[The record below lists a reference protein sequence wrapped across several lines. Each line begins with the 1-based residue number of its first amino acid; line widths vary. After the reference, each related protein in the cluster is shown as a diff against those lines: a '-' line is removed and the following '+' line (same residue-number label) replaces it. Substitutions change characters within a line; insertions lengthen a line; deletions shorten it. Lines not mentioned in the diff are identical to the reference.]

1 VNPKV
6 IIDTSYLLPI
16 FGVEVK
22 TKIKLVDILRSYIK
36 IYYNPISLVEIKW
49 VLYRIVRRGLLPL
62 DEARKSYREGL
73 DVLFRDKRFR
83 QTSLTS
89 SSIEEIADKLED
101 LGLRDYFD
109 RLIAATAIAG
119 EYKLIT
125 EDKELIKIL
134 KDDYRYVIL
143 ENI

>member
-1 VNPKV
+1 MNPKV

-22 TKIKLVDILRSYIK
+22 TKIKLIDILRSYIE